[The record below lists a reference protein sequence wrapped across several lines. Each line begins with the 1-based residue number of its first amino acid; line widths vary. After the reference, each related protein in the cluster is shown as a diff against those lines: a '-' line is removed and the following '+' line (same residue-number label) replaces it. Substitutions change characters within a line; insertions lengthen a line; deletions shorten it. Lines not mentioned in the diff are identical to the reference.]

1 MASVLPDEGG
11 VAPVAVE
18 NPGGAGPFVLVCDH
32 ASNRMPPV
40 FGGLGLSDVDRKA
53 HIAWDPGALG
63 VSLELSRLL
72 DAPLIHST
80 LSRLLVD
87 CNRDQSAVDLIPEIS
102 EQTVIPGNQDLS
114 PDERARRIALA
125 HAPFHTAIDAVL
137 DERHRLGRP
146 TALVSIHT
154 FTPVYKGVHRD
165 CEIGLI
171 SDKDRRL
178 ADPALALLK
187 ERSDWQV
194 GDNDPYSP
202 ADGVYYTLARH
213 GEDRGLVPLMIEIR
227 NDRVKTPEAEKSWAD
242 LLAGVLTD
250 ALKQVPEGNTGD
262 ANA

>member
-1 MASVLPDEGG
+1 MAMVLPVEGED
-11 VAPVAVE
+11 APVVVD
-18 NPGGAGPFVLVCDH
+18 NPDGAGPFVLVCDH

-40 FGGLGLSDVDRKA
+40 FGGLGLSDADREA

-63 VSLELSRLL
+63 VSQELSRLL

-102 EQTVIPGNQDLS
+102 EQTVIPGNQNLS

-125 HAPFHTAIDAVL
+125 HAPFHTAIDSVL

-146 TALVSIHT
+146 TALVSVHT

-171 SDKDRRL
+171 SDRDRRL

-187 ERSDWQV
+187 KRSGWQV

-202 ADGVYYTLARH
+202 ADGVYYTLTRH
-213 GEDRGLVPLMIEIR
+213 GENRGLVPLMIEIR
-227 NDRVKTPEAEKSWAD
+227 NDKVKTPDAEKAWAQ

-250 ALKQVPEGNTGD
+250 ALKNVSLE
-262 ANA
+262 NAGGMNA

>member
-1 MASVLPDEGG
+1 MAIVLPVEGED
-11 VAPVAVE
+11 APVVVD
-18 NPGGAGPFVLVCDH
+18 NPGGAGPFALVCDH

-40 FGGLGLSDVDRKA
+40 YAGLGLSDADRAA

-87 CNRDQSAVDLIPEIS
+87 CNRDPSAVDLIPEIS

-125 HAPFHTAIDAVL
+125 HTPFHDAIDAVL
-137 DERHRLGRP
+137 DERQRLVRP
-146 TALVSIHT
+146 TALVSVHT
-154 FTPVYKGVHRD
+154 FTPVYKGVHRN

-171 SDKDRRL
+171 SDQDRRL

-202 ADGVYYTLARH
+202 SDGVYYTLTRH
-213 GEDRGLVPLMIEIR
+213 GENRGLVPLMIEIR
-227 NDRVKTPEAEKSWAD
+227 NDRVKTPEAEKAWAQ
-242 LLAGVLTD
+242 LLAGVLAG
-250 ALKQVPEGNTGD
+250 ALKNSPH
-262 ANA
+262 ANAGGMNA

>member
-1 MASVLPDEGG
+1 MASVLPADGG
-11 VAPVAVE
+11 DAPVAVE

-40 FGGLGLSDVDRKA
+40 YGGLGLTDADRVA

-87 CNRDQSAVDLIPEIS
+87 CNRDPSAVDLIPEIS
-102 EQTVIPGNQDLS
+102 ELTVIPGNRNLGA
-114 PDERARRIALA
+114 DERKNRIAQA
-125 HAPFHTAIDAVL
+125 HTPFHAAIDAVL
-137 DERHRLGRP
+137 DERQRLGRP
-146 TALVSIHT
+146 TVLVSVHT
-154 FTPVYKGVHRD
+154 FTPVYKGVHRN

-187 ERSDWQV
+187 ERSAWQV

-202 ADGVYYTLARH
+202 ADGVYYTLTRH

-227 NDRVKTPEAEKSWAD
+227 NDRVKTPEAEISWAT

-250 ALKQVPEGNTGD
+250 ALKLALPGKAGGV
-262 ANA
+262 NA